1 MPPAARFLKKA
12 GQKLLINKNILIR
25 KARPGDIDA
34 VYYIKK
40 EQFSNPWKKQFFYDE
55 LDHDI
60 AFFYVAEDTTSK
72 EIIGYII
79 FWIIRETLE
88 LHDIAVIEKY
98 KKKGAGSQMMEF
110 MLETAGARQVEE
122 MFLEVRQSNTAAIA
136 FYEKYHFKKIDMRKD
151 YYTEPV
157 EDASVYALFLK

>member
-1 MPPAARFLKKA
+1 MKKA

-157 EDASVYALFLK
+157 EDASVFALFLK